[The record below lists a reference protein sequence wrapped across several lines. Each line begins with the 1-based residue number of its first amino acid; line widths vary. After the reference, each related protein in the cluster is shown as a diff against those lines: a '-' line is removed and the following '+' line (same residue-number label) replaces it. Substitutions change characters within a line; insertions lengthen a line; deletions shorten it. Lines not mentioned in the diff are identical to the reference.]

1 VVADATAVCVRG
13 VWQSVHVI
21 ADMGSRVAMQLE
33 RLSDESELYLAGR
46 FRVWLADWGLKWP
59 AVKGLIS
66 DGAGVYYGVL
76 RLVLRQAQ
84 QQRCL
89 FHLWRNV
96 LPDLG
101 SYQAE
106 AGEQAGLWVRFAL
119 KALLAAPNL
128 ADAYVGLEDV
138 ERSFGHLPALQGGL
152 RTLRHTLPELWGLVE
167 AGLPASE
174 RTSNIAERF
183 FRRFKQRTRRMGN
196 FMSEPGADKFM
207 AAWLVY
213 VNCEAYQWRRERKRH
228 YRYPGQSPLSI
239 GQADLHGCGWLDV
252 LEI

>member
-1 VVADATAVCVRG
+1 VRG

-21 ADMGSRVAMQLE
+21 ADVGSRVAMQLE
-33 RLSDESELYLAGR
+33 RLTDESEVYLAGR
-46 FRVWLADWGLKWP
+46 FRVWLAQWGLRWQ

-66 DGAGVYYGVL
+66 DGAGAYSGVL
-76 RLVLRQAQ
+76 RLVLRRAH

-101 SYQAE
+101 SYRAE
-106 AGEQAGLWVRFAL
+106 AGEQAGLFVRFAL

-128 ADAYVGLEDV
+128 ADAYLSLEDV
-138 ERSFGHLPALQGGL
+138 ERTFGHLPALQGVL
-152 RTLRHTLPELWGLVE
+152 RTLRRTLPELWGLAE
-167 AGLPASE
+167 AGLPLSE
-174 RTSNIAERF
+174 RTNNIAERF

-196 FMSEPGADKFM
+196 FMSEAGADKFM
-207 AAWLVY
+207 VAWLVY
-213 VNCEAYQWRRERKRH
+213 VNCEPYQLRRERKRH

-239 GQADLHGCGWLDV
+239 GQADLQGCCWLDL